1 MIKTLKE
8 VGTNNILYPK
18 TDVLAVLKE
27 NGESIE
33 ANLIPGG
40 GSYG

>member
-18 TDVLAVLKE
+18 TDVSAVLKE

-33 ANLIPGG
+33 TNLIPDGG
-40 GSYG
+40 R